1 MLAVSSRA
9 QTPASTGAFTVV
21 SPYPGQYVESGA
33 LFVVVDVD
41 PGIVLDRETLVLLI
55 NDLPVEVEPKVSS
68 SSVRYLVRDALAP
81 GSHRASFSARTSDG
95 RPLESVQWSFNV
107 SGTVRTTARSSSA
120 PRIRGTTYFGSRNAD
135 FSGNRGLRQEPLAT
149 YVARTD
155 LTASYG
161 VFTFPIRAYLTTDES
176 RSSQPR
182 NRILVGAESPW
193 FSIYGGDTQPG
204 FSPLTL
210 AGARAR
216 GVLAEVHVPGVSLSV
231 TRGRLRRAVDIVSPS
246 GGSTAVNP
254 FLNTYR
260 RIMTA
265 ARLAFGSEKT
275 VEFSLHGLK
284 AVDDTSSIAFGT
296 RPIENVVAGSDLTVK
311 AWQGRI
317 SFDTGA
323 ALSLTTEDRS
333 RGISDKAELDSLFD
347 VDLPI
352 DPADFGWLITLN
364 PTTVPLRFDR
374 LSSLA
379 WYTLGRA
386 DLGPHRLTGEYRSI
400 GSAFYSAGNPFL
412 INDRRSAS
420 VSDRFRMADD
430 RLTGTIRL
438 HWYGSQPDD
447 LGLANLLASWLY
459 SGNLNYRFGDNLPT
473 VMTGLRFNTR
483 TRGEGVEMTSDS
495 KLLSISFGALQQFET
510 GSQRHTVQLTATRT
524 TRTDRINESIDN
536 KTMTVGLGLYEQFSD
551 RLTANVQVTYVDIT
565 YPNLDGRQQWTSLS
579 GGLSKRLASTP
590 LRFTGQAQYSH
601 ASSSSLLSGS
611 DRYGGGL
618 TAAYDLQR
626 NMTIELQVGLDSF
639 RDNTIREARYT
650 ERFVSLR
657 HRYRF

>member
-1 MLAVSSRA
+1 MLVATSRA
-9 QTPASTGAFTVV
+9 QTPASTDAFSVV
-21 SPYPGQYVESGA
+21 SPYPGQYVEPGA
-33 LFVVVDVD
+33 LFVVIEVD
-41 PGIVLDRETLVLLI
+41 PGIVLDRETLVLLV
-55 NDLPVEVEPKVSS
+55 DDVPVDVEPKVSS
-68 SSVRYLVRDALAP
+68 TSVRYLVRDALAP
-81 GSHRASFSARTSDG
+81 GSHRASFSARASDG
-95 RPLESVQWSFNV
+95 RALESLQWLFNV
-107 SGTVRTTARSSSA
+107 SGSVGATARSSSA
-120 PRIRGTTYFGSRNAD
+120 ARLRGTTYFGSRNAD

-176 RSSQPR
+176 RGSQPR
-182 NRILVGAESPW
+182 NRVLVGVESPW
-193 FSIYGGDTQPG
+193 FSVYGGDTQPG

-254 FLNTYR
+254 FQNTYR
-260 RIMTA
+260 RTMTG
-265 ARLAFGSEKT
+265 ARLAFGSERT

-284 AVDDTSSIAFGT
+284 AVDDTSSIAFGA
-296 RPIENVVAGSDLTVK
+296 RPLENLVAGSDLTIK
-311 AWQGRI
+311 AWSGRI

-333 RGISDKAELDSLFD
+333 RGVSDKAELDSLFD

-352 DPADFGWLITLN
+352 DPSDFGWLITLN

-386 DLGPHRLTGEYRSI
+386 DLGDHRVTAEFRSI

-412 INDRRSAS
+412 INDRRSVS
-420 VSDRFRMADD
+420 VSDRFAMADD
-430 RLTGTIRL
+430 RVTGTVRV

-447 LGLANLLASWLY
+447 LGLASLLSSWLY
-459 SGNLNYRFGDNLPT
+459 SGNVNYRVGPNLPT

-483 TRGEGVEMTSDS
+483 TRGEGEAMTSDS
-495 KLLSISFGALQQFET
+495 KMLSISLGALQQFET
-510 GSQRHTVQLTATRT
+510 GSQRHTVQVTATRT

-536 KTMTVGLGLYEQFSD
+536 RTMTIGLGLYEQFSD
-551 RLTANVQVTYVDIT
+551 RLTANVQVTYIDIS
-565 YPNLDGRQQWTSLS
+565 YPNLDGRQRWTSLS

-590 LRFTGQAQYSH
+590 LRFTGQARYSH
-601 ASSSSLLSGS
+601 ASASSFLSGS
-611 DRYGGGL
+611 NRYGGGL

-626 NMTIELQVGLDSF
+626 NMTIELQVGLDTF
-639 RDNTIREARYT
+639 RDSSIDEARYT